1 MNVIDSTTANA
12 RRRSVRT
19 GAAVAAAALLVSS
32 AVWHGRAAEP
42 RPSSTAVTPV
52 VSGAA
57 AAAER
62 RDSYADIVKLVSP
75 AVVTVYTEGRAKVS
89 QTVQP
94 QDDELFR
101 RFFGDRFGQPD
112 EPGRTPRAPRMRGQG
127 SGVVVD
133 RDGYILTNHHVVEGA
148 QQVRVEFSDART
160 LDATVIGTDQASDL
174 ALLKVQATGLAAVT
188 LGNSEAMNVGD
199 VVLAFGNP
207 MGVGQTVT
215 MGIIS
220 AKGRATGA
228 GEGGYEDFIQTDAPI
243 NHGNSGGA
251 LVNTRG
257 ELVGI
262 NAQILSN
269 TDGNIGIGFAIP
281 TNMAR
286 HVMSDLR
293 KDGRVHRAQ
302 LGVTVQQM
310 TSDLAASLGLSQVS
324 GAIVTSVRPGS
335 AAAQAGI
342 RQGDVIESF
351 NGRAVREP
359 NVIRNYVADAGPGT
373 SATVVVRRDATRHSL
388 TVKLDE
394 AKPEQQARA
403 GDEGAESDRAAL
415 GVAVAPLTPE
425 LAAQVGAPKDVA
437 GLLVK
442 DVNPDGRAA
451 AAGIRPG
458 DVIQQV
464 DRKPVQSVEELR
476 ASVRSAG
483 ERPVLLLISREGQPA
498 YVAVRPANS

>member
-1 MNVIDSTTANA
+1 MNVFDSTTGNA
-12 RRRSVRT
+12 RRRSVRR

-32 AVWHGRAAEP
+32 AVWHGRAAES
-42 RPSSTAVTPV
+42 RSSGTPATHA
-52 VSGAA
+52 VSGVAA
-57 AAAER
+57 GGDR
-62 RDSYADIVKLVSP
+62 RDSYADIVRAVSP
-75 AVVTVYTEGRAKVS
+75 AVVTVYTEGRVKAS
-89 QTVQP
+89 QTARP

-101 RFFGDRFGQPD
+101 RFFGDRFGQGN
-112 EPGRTPRAPRMRGQG
+112 ESGRAPSAPRLRGQG

-133 RDGYILTNHHVVEGA
+133 RDGYILTNHHVVDSA
-148 QQVRVEFSDART
+148 QHVRVEFNDARM
-160 LDATVIGTDQASDL
+160 LDATVVGTDPASDL
-174 ALLKVQATGLAAVT
+174 ALLKVQATGLVAVS
-188 LGNSEAMNVGD
+188 LGNSDSMNVGD

-286 HVMSDLR
+286 HVMNDLR

-302 LGVTVQQM
+302 LGVTVQPM

-324 GAIVTSVRPGS
+324 GAIVTTVRPGS
-335 AAAQAGI
+335 AASEAGI

-359 NVIRNYVADAGPGT
+359 NVIRNYVADAGPGS
-373 SATVVVRRDATRHSL
+373 SATVVIRRDGTPHTL
-388 TVKLDE
+388 TVRLDE

-403 GDEGAESDRAAL
+403 GQEDTDADRAAL

-425 LAAQVGAPKDVA
+425 LASRVGASQETV
-437 GLLVK
+437 GLLVQ

-464 DRKPVQSVEELR
+464 NRKVVQSVDELR
-476 ASVRSAG
+476 ASVKSAG
-483 ERPVLLLISREGQPA
+483 GRPLLLLISREGQPA